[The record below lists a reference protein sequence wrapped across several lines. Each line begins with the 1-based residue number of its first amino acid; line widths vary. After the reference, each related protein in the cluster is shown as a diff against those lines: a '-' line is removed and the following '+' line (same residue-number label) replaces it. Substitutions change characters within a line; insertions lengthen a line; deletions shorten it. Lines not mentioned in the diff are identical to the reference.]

1 MRRSSALP
9 LPGLKAGPG
18 LGIRSGSLGSRALRR
33 VHPVQRGRLPIA
45 VWIGVIGIAFAALL
59 PVLQTSDATSAAA
72 SQRGLER
79 DRARLQAEVRL
90 LASQVGELSALN
102 RVADVAQTR
111 LNLVPARPTVVLTVK
126 ETPPPRLLPARFLPQ
141 QDLELVET
149 LPWWQ
154 TLFDVFVLR

>member
-9 LPGLKAGPG
+9 LPGIKAGPG
-18 LGIRSGSLGSRALRR
+18 LGIRSGSLGGRALRR
-33 VHPVQRGRLPIA
+33 VRPVQRGRLPLA
-45 VWIGVIGIAFAALL
+45 VWIGVIGIALAALL

-79 DRARLQAEVRL
+79 GRARLQAEVRL

-126 ETPPPRLLPARFLPQ
+126 ETPPSRLLPARFLPQ

>member
-1 MRRSSALP
+1 MRRSNSLP
-9 LPGLKAGPG
+9 LPGLTAGPD
-18 LGIRSGSLGSRALRR
+18 LGIRRGSLRGRALRR
-33 VHPVQRGRLPIA
+33 VRPVQRSHLPIA

-72 SQRGLER
+72 AQRGLDR

-90 LASQVGELSALN
+90 LASQVGELTALT
-102 RVADVAQTR
+102 RVEEVARTR
-111 LNLVPARPTVVLTVK
+111 LNLVPARPTVVLTTA

-141 QDLELVET
+141 RDLDLEET